1 MKKHLPLILTVIVIA
16 TFILQSDVVA
26 QLEYEII
33 GIYVDSAWEKEGY
46 LAAEPNMSMCH
57 KVDLTEVVEFGGA
70 LHLFLNNGE
79 FFYTPFPM
87 VSVTDPNNNLGLGH
101 LYMQELEQ
109 YKWYRAGIKDGVGG
123 PAAIFASA
131 VSGFGGNPSIF
142 VCPPIWPEYPAT
154 ATPTVSPAGCSFLA
168 LPNDGSIKAYTFSG
182 DYRLHSHQGTAL
194 WARGGP
200 DASNKDWTT
209 LPSHPDSAAP
219 VVPAGSYE
227 LFKAGETTPNA
238 DLLVCRVQATP
249 TPTVTPTVTPTAGVI
264 SGGAGWEADGCF
276 YGNHR
281 DRGDGRYVGD
291 WAGWEQGDY
300 PDLVV
305 QGPYDLVGQNGY
317 KLNGWMITLISGGA
331 SLEEYERNTS
341 GKRMNAGDEIMLD
354 TKFRNGIYLLDFHT
368 PEPFEFRLCPP
379 VEPPDPFWSDGCY
392 YSYGRVDNYEDSNNA
407 IWRGDFSVFDY
418 PDVQVGGGGSFAT
431 IITRTD
437 GFAGWTITLDQSET
451 SVDTTDR
458 SAIDV
463 GETHVF
469 QSSHDEIYIYEFHD
483 NHSFA
488 FHVCPQTTGPTP
500 TATRTAVA
508 TPTGVPTPDWW
519 PTNTPIPSET
529 PTPTPTPTQTPTPTW
544 DGTSLVCPA
553 GDLYLVS
560 NRTVVQFQPK
570 QQYQIVD
577 NPITYQDSTSASAV
591 VQGPGVF
598 VWKAETQSVVVDVAN
613 SGTTA
618 RLYLC
623 PLPAATT
630 TPTVNLTATPAGGF
644 KCDICM
650 ALGQIVTN
658 LEIQINLQ
666 QTAIALQQTP
676 PPISVI
682 VPTTDPR
689 YEKTKI
695 TLLETIAAGGT
706 AVTPGTPTATG
717 TRTPTGTPVS
727 QAVFISVEQST
738 YSVREDAGSVSI
750 VIIMSRPLTQSI
762 SVSYATAFGSAGA
775 ADFVSVSNS
784 TTFDPGQTRQSIS
797 ITIVDDTLDE
807 PDEDFTFELS
817 NPQIAGSRPGGLAMP
832 LLQDEIVS
840 LGRPASVPVT
850 IIDNDWPT
858 IPTFDAVCVIVPA
871 TATTGTTPWPTFR
884 PIPTMRALPA
894 LPGVTA
900 VVVTA
905 SPGVTITVTSE
916 AVAQWMAPAE
926 TMDAWSAEQFGS
938 DAWATGQADGQIIA
952 DEVGGAIGWLSVL
965 LILGPLA
972 AWVPLIIIR
981 LNVSLSARVV
991 LTVVRF
997 VRAMLWR

>member
-168 LPNDGSIKAYTFSG
+168 LPNDGSTKAYTFSG

-249 TPTVTPTVTPTAGVI
+249 TPTVTPTVLPDNPDVDYCPASARISLNGSDEYICELYPNDVVGADCGVTDDGHWVNLYYRRASETEWTPVDGSGICGETVTFRPNGERVYARYVNERRDGSLDISTWHYSDIHIDVMLPYSATIDLLKWQRAYYYLPDYPDSVVARCNQLHTGSWATFGSDTDRFINCVSSKTRMIPDLNDGPFFIETFNTAGEKQIQFTLSSGPTPTA
-264 SGGAGWEADGCF
+264 
-276 YGNHR
+276 
-281 DRGDGRYVGD
+281 
-291 WAGWEQGDY
+291 
-300 PDLVV
+300 
-305 QGPYDLVGQNGY
+305 
-317 KLNGWMITLISGGA
+317 
-331 SLEEYERNTS
+331 
-341 GKRMNAGDEIMLD
+341 
-354 TKFRNGIYLLDFHT
+354 
-368 PEPFEFRLCPP
+368 
-379 VEPPDPFWSDGCY
+379 
-392 YSYGRVDNYEDSNNA
+392 
-407 IWRGDFSVFDY
+407 
-418 PDVQVGGGGSFAT
+418 
-431 IITRTD
+431 
-437 GFAGWTITLDQSET
+437 
-451 SVDTTDR
+451 
-458 SAIDV
+458 
-463 GETHVF
+463 
-469 QSSHDEIYIYEFHD
+469 
-483 NHSFA
+483 
-488 FHVCPQTTGPTP
+488 P

-519 PTNTPIPSET
+519 PTNTPVPSET
-529 PTPTPTPTQTPTPTW
+529 PTPTPTPTVTPTPTW
-544 DGTSLVCPA
+544 DGSSLYCPA
-553 GDLYLVS
+553 GDLY
-560 NRTVVQFQPK
+560 
-570 QQYQIVD
+570 IVD
-577 NPITYQDSTSASAV
+577 GPTSVRMWDGGAFQVLDSSVVISDSYAPGVHIWGSASGSYVAT
-591 VQGPGVF
+591 PNAGV
-598 VWKAETQSVVVDVAN
+598 
-613 SGTTA
+613 A
-618 RLYLC
+618 RLYVC
-623 PLPAATT
+623 PS
-630 TPTVNLTATPAGGF
+630 TPTPTPTATGTPGVGAPTATPAGGYG
-644 KCDICM
+644 CDICL

-695 TLLETIAAGGT
+695 ALLETIAAGPPTGT
-706 AVTPGTPTATG
+706 PGTPTHTPTDTRTPTYTPTGTLTDTPTPGTPTA
-717 TRTPTGTPVS
+717 TGTPVS
-727 QAVFISVEQST
+727 QAVFISIEQSA
-738 YSVREDAGSVSI
+738 YSVREDAGSVEI
-750 VIIMSRPLTQSI
+750 VIIISRPLTQSI
-762 SVSYATAFGSAGA
+762 SVSYSTTFGSAGA

-784 TTFDPGQTRQSIS
+784 TTFAPGETRRTVQ

-817 NPQIAGSRPGGLAMP
+817 NPQIASNKPPGLAMP
-832 LLQDEIVS
+832 LLQSDPLVS
-840 LGRPASVPVT
+840 LGSPASSSVT
-850 IIDNDWPT
+850 IVDDDWPT
-858 IPTFDAVCVIVPA
+858 IPTFDAVCVLVPP

-916 AVAQWMAPAE
+916 AFAQWMAPAE
-926 TMDAWSAEQFGS
+926 TMDAWSEQQFGE
-938 DAWATGQADGQIIA
+938 DAWATGQADGQVIA
-952 DEVGGAIGWLSVL
+952 DEIGSAVGWLSVL

-991 LTVVRF
+991 LVVVRV
-997 VRAMLWR
+997 VRSMLWR